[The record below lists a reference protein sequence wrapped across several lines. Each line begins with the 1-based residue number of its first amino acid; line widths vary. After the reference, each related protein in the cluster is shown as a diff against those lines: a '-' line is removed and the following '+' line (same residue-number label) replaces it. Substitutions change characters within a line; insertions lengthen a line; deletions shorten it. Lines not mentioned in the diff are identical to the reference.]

1 MGCRVIDIKPADERI
16 GIKHWAEADRPR
28 EKLMGHGRR
37 HLTDAE
43 LIAILIGSGSRNET
57 AVDLSKRMLA
67 AYGHDLN
74 QLGMLSVRDLC
85 RFKGIGEAKAM
96 SVVAALELGRRRS
109 ELPVPECSKLECS
122 RDAYRALHPHLSDLD
137 HEEFW
142 ILILNRGNLIKG
154 LKLISHGGQSA
165 TIADPKMIFRTALEN
180 GAAYIILAHNHPSGS
195 VKPSSEDIEL
205 TKRLRNAGRVLG
217 VPVIDHLIIGSAG
230 YCSFRDEGLLD

>member
-1 MGCRVIDIKPADERI
+1 MSAADQRI

-43 LIAILIGSGSRNET
+43 LIAILIGSGSKNET

-67 AYGHDLN
+67 AYGNNLS

-109 ELPVPECSKLECS
+109 ELPVPACNKLECS

-142 ILILNRGNLIKG
+142 ILMLNRASLIKG

-165 TIADPKMIFRTALEN
+165 TVADPKIIFRTALEN

-195 VKPSSEDIEL
+195 ITPSAEDIAL
-205 TKRLRNAGRVLG
+205 TRRLRSAGQVMG
-217 VPVIDHLIIGSAG
+217 IPVMDHIIIGAAG
-230 YCSFRDEGLLD
+230 YCSFRDEGLLEA